1 LGGNYANLRV
11 CFLLGESSAMVVI
24 MSIVL
29 PEVDRS
35 IEIRSSVHAIFAR
48 EVGGKV
54 WLRVF

>member
-1 LGGNYANLRV
+1 
-11 CFLLGESSAMVVI
+11 MVVI